1 LMSSRIRLRKALP
14 AILLNSY
21 FIFFYMEVHMHGK
34 GVGWG
39 CPVCVNC
46 IIIIVP
52 PEKRDGGG
60 F

>member
-1 LMSSRIRLRKALP
+1 
-14 AILLNSY
+14 
-21 FIFFYMEVHMHGK
+21 MHGK

-52 PEKRDGGG
+52 PEKRDGGA
-60 F
+60 FDRQAVKQLTSIL